1 MKNNA
6 QKVNIENEEEYI
18 KWCNSI
24 KIDAKINLFN
34 PLINKHNSEV
44 EIRKAKEKNKY
55 KDYLPFS
62 VQYRLKYERHPEK
75 SAVLNIDV
83 SDEHRN
89 RAYRFMHCFI
99 EMIQA
104 LGGTAFVDSRNSDN
118 TVIRF
123 PYGTLECSL
132 VEKRGKYRD
141 VKLKDTKTM
150 RPLYDSI
157 NTGKFIFKLYT
168 VNKGVKQQDEIVYDE
183 ENLSLND
190 QIVDIFIAIRPIL
203 IDSIKES
210 IEIEKKQ
217 EEEYEQR
224 KLKWEKEEKEEEQK
238 KQKDNKIKQQ
248 FIIGKHI
255 EKWEQLKSI
264 EAYVNEI
271 KSYGEGQADDEVK
284 KLIEK
289 YCDYVLSIFDKK
301 DFYIDIIEFIQQAK
315 KMDNLE

>member
-1 MKNNA
+1 MKNNT

-18 KWCNSI
+18 KWCRSI
-24 KIDAKINLFN
+24 AVDTKINQFN
-34 PLINKHNSEV
+34 PLINKHNSEI
-44 EIRKAKEKNKY
+44 EIRKAKEKNKF

-62 VQYRLKYERHPEK
+62 VQYRLKYERHSEN

-104 LGGTAFVDSRNSDN
+104 LGGTVFVDSRNNDN
-118 TVIRF
+118 IVIRF
-123 PYGTLECSL
+123 PYGTFECSL

-141 VKLKDTKTM
+141 IKLKDTKTM
-150 RPLYDSI
+150 RPLYDTI
-157 NTGKFIFKLYT
+157 NTGKFIFKIYT

-190 QIVDIFIAIRPIL
+190 QVADMFIAIRPIL
-203 IDSIKES
+203 IDLIKES
-210 IEIEKKQ
+210 IELENKQ
-217 EEEYEQR
+217 EKEYEQR
-224 KLKWEKEEKEEEQK
+224 KLKWEKEKKEEEQK
-238 KQKDNKIKQQ
+238 KQKENKIKQQ
-248 FIIGKHI
+248 SIISKHI

-271 KSYGEGQADDEVK
+271 KSYGEGHADGEVK
-284 KLIEK
+284 ELIEK
-289 YCDYVLSIFDKK
+289 YCDYVLGIFDKN
-301 DFYIDIIEFIQQAK
+301 DFYIDIIEFIQQATN
-315 KMDNLE
+315 MDDLE

>member
-248 FIIGKHI
+248 SIIGKHI

>member
-289 YCDYVLSIFDKK
+289 YCDYILSIFDKK

>member
-6 QKVNIENEEEYI
+6 QKINIENEEEYT
-18 KWCNSI
+18 KWCQNI
-24 KIDAKINLFN
+24 KVDEKINMFN
-34 PLINKHNSEV
+34 PLINKHNSEF
-44 EIRKAKEKNKY
+44 EIRKAKEKNKF

-62 VQYRLKYERHPEK
+62 VQYRFKHERYQDK

-99 EMIQA
+99 EMVQV
-104 LGGTAFVDSRNSDN
+104 LGGTVFVDSRNSDN

-141 VKLKDTKTM
+141 IKLKDAKTM
-150 RPLYDSI
+150 RPLYDTI
-157 NTGKFIFKLYT
+157 NTGKLIFKIHT
-168 VNKGVKQQDEIVYDE
+168 VKSSSKQQEEIVFDE
-183 ENLSLND
+183 ENLSLNN
-190 QIVDIFIAIRPIL
+190 QIADIFIAIRPIL
-203 IDSIKES
+203 IDLFKES
-210 IEIEKKQ
+210 MEIEKKQ

-224 KLKWEKEEKEEEQK
+224 KLRWEEEEKEEEKK
-238 KQKDNKIKQQ
+238 KQKENKIKQQ
-248 FIIGKHI
+248 SIIVKHI

-271 KSYGEGQADDEVK
+271 KSYGEVHADDEAK
-284 KLIEK
+284 DLIEK
-289 YCDYVLSIFDKK
+289 YCDYVLNMFDKN
-301 DFYIDIIEFIQQAK
+301 DFYIDIVEFIQQTVN
-315 KMDNLE
+315 MDDLE